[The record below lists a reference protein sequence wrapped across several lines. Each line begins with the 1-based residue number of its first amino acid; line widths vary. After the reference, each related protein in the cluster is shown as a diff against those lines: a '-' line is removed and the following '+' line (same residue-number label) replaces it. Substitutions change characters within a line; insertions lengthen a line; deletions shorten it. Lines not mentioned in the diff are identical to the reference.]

1 MLHNNHMSSV
11 RLSHRKTLKKK
22 NLIVTIASNQSPPYE
37 TNLLQRYGNMNQA
50 VVSTGALP
58 PSTTTQITTP
68 TTNDSKFEYI
78 DALPDNTVH
87 QFKAILVHYI
97 RKRLPK
103 GYRQL
108 GKQTVS
114 IPATES
120 QFYAVFK
127 NYIHYYSATKG
138 IYKCI
143 FCGGSSNQILA
154 NILEMEDGDENP
166 ITAALTYETIK
177 KLHKPKCVRGQLVVE
192 WKKQKNTDFN
202 GNIMKRDGLT
212 HECKMAL
219 RINIIK
225 QTIFLIKRSP
235 CYHGRIGS
243 LHLIESCNLHIQ
255 DRVWSYN
262 DDLRFE
268 D

>member
-1 MLHNNHMSSV
+1 MSSV

-58 PSTTTQITTP
+58 TP
-68 TTNDSKFEYI
+68 TTNDSKFECNICGKLFKKRGGLTRHLNTIIKYNSLRPDI

-143 FCGGSSNQILA
+143 FRGGSSNQILA
-154 NILEMEDGDENP
+154 NILEME
-166 ITAALTYETIK
+166 ARL
-177 KLHKPKCVRGQLVVE
+177 
-192 WKKQKNTDFN
+192 
-202 GNIMKRDGLT
+202 
-212 HECKMAL
+212 
-219 RINIIK
+219 
-225 QTIFLIKRSP
+225 
-235 CYHGRIGS
+235 
-243 LHLIESCNLHIQ
+243 
-255 DRVWSYN
+255 
-262 DDLRFE
+262 
-268 D
+268 

>member
-1 MLHNNHMSSV
+1 MSSV

-50 VVSTGALP
+50 VVSTGSLP

-127 NYIHYYSATKG
+127 NYIHYYYSATKG

-143 FCGGSSNQILA
+143 FRGGSSNQILA
-154 NILEMEDGDENP
+154 NILEMEGWETKFYDQLQCTYVVLCDDDNNIEDGDENP

-177 KLHKPKCVRGQLVVE
+177 KLRKPKCVRGQLVVE

-202 GNIMKRDGLT
+202 GNFT
-212 HECKMAL
+212 HAGHIYFHFYNSQAM
-219 RINIIK
+219 
-225 QTIFLIKRSP
+225 
-235 CYHGRIGS
+235 
-243 LHLIESCNLHIQ
+243 IE
-255 DRVWSYN
+255 
-262 DDLRFE
+262 
-268 D
+268 

>member
-212 HECKMAL
+212 HEYGVKNK
-219 RINIIK
+219 ISNPV
-225 QTIFLIKRSP
+225 IKRSP

>member
-1 MLHNNHMSSV
+1 MHKHWKPFAMIDKSHPTKSAVKDILHGTFLYWFHVMQ
-11 RLSHRKTLKKK
+11 TL
-22 NLIVTIASNQSPPYE
+22 
-37 TNLLQRYGNMNQA
+37 
-50 VVSTGALP
+50 
-58 PSTTTQITTP
+58 
-68 TTNDSKFEYI
+68 DI

-143 FCGGSSNQILA
+143 FRGGSSNQILA
-154 NILEMEDGDENP
+154 NIL
-166 ITAALTYETIK
+166 
-177 KLHKPKCVRGQLVVE
+177 
-192 WKKQKNTDFN
+192 
-202 GNIMKRDGLT
+202 
-212 HECKMAL
+212 
-219 RINIIK
+219 
-225 QTIFLIKRSP
+225 
-235 CYHGRIGS
+235 
-243 LHLIESCNLHIQ
+243 
-255 DRVWSYN
+255 
-262 DDLRFE
+262 
-268 D
+268 

>member
-1 MLHNNHMSSV
+1 ME
-11 RLSHRKTLKKK
+11 KTISAYYRNWTKLRPQITIKIACDH
-22 NLIVTIASNQSPPYE
+22 LTIASNQSPPYE

-68 TTNDSKFEYI
+68 TTNDSRFEYI

-114 IPATES
+114 IPATE
-120 QFYAVFK
+120 
-127 NYIHYYSATKG
+127 T
-138 IYKCI
+138 
-143 FCGGSSNQILA
+143 
-154 NILEMEDGDENP
+154 NILEMEGWETKFYDQRQCTYVVLCDDDNNIEDGDENP

-177 KLHKPKCVRGQLVVE
+177 KLRNPKCVRGQLVVE

-202 GNIMKRDGLT
+202 
-212 HECKMAL
+212 AL
-219 RINIIK
+219 I
-225 QTIFLIKRSP
+225 
-235 CYHGRIGS
+235 
-243 LHLIESCNLHIQ
+243 
-255 DRVWSYN
+255 
-262 DDLRFE
+262 
-268 D
+268 